1 MKNVKLEMQDR
12 QNELI
17 AALPKF
23 KTEEG
28 AMTWLNMREESE
40 KIAKPLISTIH
51 TFTKEIYSKLDL
63 TYPEDMDDDVRAT
76 IRIAVYEASK
86 WRTEEDRSKLFE
98 IVELVENGVFNERLS
113 ELIEYFGEPII
124 SQYELEH
131 KLSCFLNM
139 KKLYS
144 ESEFEVLQKIITFVI
159 YQLGEKWNVIGN
171 ILNSLYL
178 NELSRKNYCK
188 EHRTDK

>member
-23 KTEEG
+23 KTEEE